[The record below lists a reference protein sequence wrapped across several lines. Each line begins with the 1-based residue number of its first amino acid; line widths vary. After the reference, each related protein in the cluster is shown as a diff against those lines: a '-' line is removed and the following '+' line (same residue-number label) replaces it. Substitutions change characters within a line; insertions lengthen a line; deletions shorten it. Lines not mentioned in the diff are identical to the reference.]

1 MAKVLYLVA
10 SPRGQRSD
18 SILLADAFLK
28 AYQAKNPSDT
38 VVEVDVFKKD
48 LPVFDGSTLEAKYMI
63 LHGHEPTGVQRSAW
77 KVVEDIIEEFKSAD
91 KYVLAVP
98 MWNFGIPY
106 RLKQYL
112 DILIQ
117 PTYTFTYSPEAGYK
131 GMVTGKPAF
140 VAYARGGIYGEDVTL
155 DYQKRYMEL
164 ALGFIGFT
172 DIRSLIIEGTLM
184 RPKEELKKQEDLIV
198 AQAQKLAEAF

>member
-1 MAKVLYLVA
+1 MGKVLYLVA
-10 SPRGQRSD
+10 SPRSARSD
-18 SILLADAFLK
+18 SIGLAEAFLK
-28 AYQAKNPSDT
+28 AYRARNPGDT
-38 VVEVDVFKKD
+38 ILEVDIFKKN
-48 LPVFDGSTLEAKYMI
+48 LPVFDGATLEAKYAI
-63 LHGHEPTGVQRSAW
+63 LHGQNPSGEQIAAW
-77 KVVEDIIEEFKSAD
+77 RVVEGIIEEFKSAD

-131 GMVTGKPAF
+131 GLVTGRPAF
-140 VAYARGGIYGEDVTL
+140 IAYARGGIYGEDVTL

-164 ALGFIGFT
+164 ALSFIGFT

-184 RPKEELKKQEDLIV
+184 LPKEELIKRREV
-198 AQAQKLAEAF
+198 GMAQAAKMAEVF